1 MRATVLSFVGVVLIS
16 MPVLAQTS
24 VKLNAAT
31 SPTSGQAGLTTVS
44 VTGSGFPSGTISP
57 ASVTVTLTPSGG
69 TAVTTTATAV
79 TPGTGTTNTI
89 AFVVPASISVS
100 TPTVYEVSIS
110 GQTTTGTAFQ
120 SSNSSNLTVDP
131 PSSITSISPNTGLQG
146 QTISVTINGKY
157 TNFVSGVTQANFGP
171 NISVGGAAPGTNGL
185 VGVVSATKATA
196 NIVIGNTAAVGSYNV
211 TVVTGAQTATLA
223 NGFAVNEASVKLG
236 SATTP
241 TTAQAAVTT
250 ASVTGSGFP
259 SGTIWAANV
268 TVTLTPKSG
277 GSALTTTASSVTP
290 GTGSTSTVSFL
301 VPASISVLTPTVY
314 EVSISGA
321 TTAGTP
327 FQSSNSS
334 NLTVDPTSTITS
346 VSPNTGLQGQTL
358 TVTINGKYTN
368 FVSGVSQATFGSDI
382 SVDGAAAGA
391 AGPVTVVSATKAT
404 ANISISDTATLGPNN
419 VTVVTGGETDS
430 ITNGFTVNEASVVLG
445 SATPTSAEPG
455 LTTVSV
461 TGSGFPSGT
470 ISPASVTVTLTP
482 KSGGTAVTTT
492 ATTVTPGTGSTYTI
506 AFVVPASISVSTP
519 TVYQVAISGADTVG
533 TLFQSSNSSNLTV
546 DPPSFISSVSPK
558 TGLQGQT
565 LTITITGKYS
575 NFVSG
580 VSQAT
585 FGADISVGG
594 AAAGAAGP
602 VTVVSATKATASI
615 FISNS
620 AALGD
625 RNVTVV
631 TGAETDSIT
640 NGFVVDVDSTPPVAV
655 PGGPY
660 SAKLPAAVQF
670 NGSAS
675 YDPKNKSAV
684 LTYSWNFGDG
694 TPNGTGATPSHT
706 YAAAG
711 TYNGSLTV
719 TNSSGVSSLPAPF
732 VAIITASMPT
742 AVPGGPYS
750 VQLPAAVQFNG
761 SGSSD
766 PNAGATLSFSWNFGD
781 GTANGVGATPSHIY
795 ATAGT
800 YNGSLTV
807 TDNLGLSSAPAAF
820 VVTVAAAR
828 PLPQITIT
836 SPTPLSVFNAAANP
850 ITVTGTID
858 NSTDTVSVN
867 GVAASVSGGSFTAP
881 GILLR
886 EGQNVITVTA
896 TDVYG
901 DVGAASET
909 VTLNTTPP
917 QLGIL
922 APTNGSVV
930 TSSTVTV
937 AGNVNEQV
945 PGTIN
950 AKQVTVTVNGIAATV
965 SNRTFSAANVPLV
978 QGMNIL
984 TATATDPAGNTSQT
998 QVTVTYM
1005 GTIPVQK
1012 ILKVSGEGQTG
1023 AISTTLPQPLVIQ
1036 VVNTNGAPVPNQQ
1049 VTFSVVK
1056 SDGMLTSSNQQGQQI
1071 NAITDQNGQASV
1083 QLQLGT
1089 RVGVGNNQVAVT
1101 ATGYTGQALFCE
1113 SSTVGPPSQIVV
1125 EMGDGQSGVIGQ
1137 PLPAPLELEV
1147 LDAGGNPVAYVP
1159 VTFTVQSGGGSLNGN
1174 STLQVSTDINGMASA
1189 LLNLGQQEGINNNVV
1204 SATFTGNTGPAASFV
1219 ASSQAAGPA
1228 AITSISGLVEDD
1240 SNTPIPGA
1248 TITLEGTAYTATS
1261 DVNGNFIISPAPVG
1275 SFLLQVVGQ
1284 TSTRTDATFPTLVYN
1299 ITTVAGINNTL
1310 GMPVCL
1316 PPLDPTSVQ
1325 TYSPTSTQPLTLL
1338 MTGVPG
1344 YVFTV
1349 APGSVTNPDGTPYSG
1364 PLSLSQVHADRVPM
1378 APPHGTLP
1386 LIAGTLQPP
1395 GLHFNPPV
1403 QVQFPNT
1410 SGLAPG
1416 SVVDIYSYD
1425 HDQMA
1430 WVSQGPARVSTDG
1443 SVIVSDPGF
1452 GISKSGWHFP
1462 PPPPPPPKCA
1472 SACTTTNPCLTSKC
1486 VNGACQTSPTNNGG
1500 TCSDGTANQQCG
1512 TNGVCQNGACTFS
1525 STATNGQSCT
1535 PTDKCIKNPTCQNGT
1550 CTGPQQDTNTLVQ
1563 DGALN
1568 ANVVVPPS
1576 LSSGLTQ
1583 FFTTLTGG
1591 AIQFKT
1597 VTAGLKGTGK
1607 NCCNQDVGF
1616 QQLGILNSS
1625 ATVTITGAVGKPIP
1639 IWGTPSL
1646 ELKKNFGAFEVD
1658 VDYALG
1664 VYLDLGSFAVN
1675 GEIGYRTDACKPDG
1689 SDSCGYGQ
1697 INAQWSP
1704 SISIQGTIIFCLE
1717 TYTTSN
1723 CIGGGAQGGVKG
1735 AVSIGARYNMDSVAG
1750 LGGSNG
1756 QCASGPEGF
1765 FSAGRG
1771 TAFITAEVDVPKKYT
1786 FGYQWQPSWA
1796 KGVTCVV
1803 SGQGFACSLQ

>member
-1 MRATVLSFVGVVLIS
+1 MRATVLSFVGAVLIS

-44 VTGSGFPSGTISP
+44 VTGSGFPSGTILP

-69 TAVTTTATAV
+69 TLVTTTATGV

-89 AFVVPASISVS
+89 AFLVPASISVS
-100 TPTVYEVSIS
+100 TPTVYAVTIS

-120 SSNSSNLTVDP
+120 SSNSSNLTVNP
-131 PSSITSISPNTGLQG
+131 PSSITSISPTNGLQG

-171 NISVGGAAPGTNGL
+171 NISVGGASPGANGL

-211 TVVTGAQTATLA
+211 TVMTSAQTATLA
-223 NGFAVNEASVKLG
+223 NGFSINEASVKLS

-241 TTAQAAVTT
+241 TTAQAGVTT

-268 TVTLTPKSG
+268 TVTLTPKAG
-277 GSALTTTASSVTP
+277 GTALTTTASSVTP

-301 VPASISVLTPTVY
+301 VPASISVATPTVY
-314 EVSISGA
+314 EVSISG
-321 TTAGTP
+321 TTTTGTP

-334 NLTVDPTSTITS
+334 NLTVDPKSTIS
-346 VSPNTGLQGQTL
+346 SLSPNSGLQGQTL

-368 FVSGVSQATFGSDI
+368 FVGGVSQATFGQSI

-391 AGPVTVVSATKAT
+391 PGSVTVVSATQAAAT
-404 ANISISDTATLGPNN
+404 IFISETATLGANN

-445 SATPTSAEPG
+445 SATTPTSAEPG
-455 LTTVSV
+455 LTTASV
-461 TGSGFPSGT
+461 TGSGFPSGS
-470 ISPASVTVTLTP
+470 ILPASVTVSLTP

-492 ATTVTPGTGSTYTI
+492 ATTVTQETGSTYTI
-506 AFVVPASISVSTP
+506 AFLVPASISVSTP
-519 TVYQVAISGADTVG
+519 TVYEVAVSGADTVG
-533 TLFQSSNSSNLTV
+533 TLFQSSKSSALTV
-546 DPPSFISSVSPK
+546 DPPSLISSLSPVK
-558 TGLQGQT
+558 GLQGQT

-585 FGADISVGG
+585 FGAGISVGG

-620 AALGD
+620 AAVGN
-625 RNVTVV
+625 RTVTMV
-631 TGAETDSIT
+631 TGVETDSIA
-640 NGFVVDVDSTPPVAV
+640 NGFAVNVDSTPPVAV

-660 SAKLPAAVQF
+660 TAKLPAAVQF

-694 TPNGTGATPSHT
+694 TANGTGATPSHT
-706 YAAAG
+706 YASAG
-711 TYNGSLTV
+711 TYNGTLTV
-719 TNSSGVSSLPAPF
+719 TNSTGVSSLPASF
-732 VAIITASMPT
+732 VVTITASMPT

-781 GTANGVGATPSHIY
+781 GTANGVGATPSHTY

-807 TDNLGLSSAPAAF
+807 SDNLGLSSAPAAF

-828 PLPQITIT
+828 PLPQITII
-836 SPTPLSVFNAAANP
+836 SPSPLSVFNAAANP

-867 GVAASVSGGSFTAP
+867 GVAATVAGGSFTAH

-886 EGQNVITVTA
+886 EGQNIITVTA

-922 APTNGSVV
+922 APTNGSTV

-950 AKQVTVTVNGIAATV
+950 AKQVAVTVNGIAATV

-978 QGMNIL
+978 QGMNII

-1012 ILKVSGEGQTG
+1012 ILRVSGEGQTG

-1056 SDGMLTSSNQQGQQI
+1056 SDGVLTSSNQQGQQI

-1113 SSTVGPPSQIVV
+1113 TSTVGPPSKIVV

-1137 PLPAPLELEV
+1137 PLPAPLDLEV

-1174 STLQVSTDINGMASA
+1174 TTLQVSTDINGMASA
-1189 LLNLGQQEGINNNVV
+1189 LLNLGQQEGVNNNVV
-1204 SATFTGNTGPAASFV
+1204 SATFAGNPGPPASFV
-1219 ASSQAAGPA
+1219 ASSQVAGPA
-1228 AITSISGLVEDD
+1228 AITSITGLVEDD

-1248 TITLEGTAYTATS
+1248 TINLEGTAYTAKS
-1261 DVNGNFIISPAPVG
+1261 DVNGNFTISPAPVG
-1275 SFLLQVVGQ
+1275 TFLLQVVGQ

-1325 TYSPTSTQPLTLL
+1325 TYSPTSTQPLTLQ

-1349 APGSVTNPDGTPYSG
+1349 VPGSVTNPNGTPYSG

-1386 LIAGTLQPP
+1386 LMAGTLQPP

-1430 WVSQGPARVSTDG
+1430 WVSQGPARVSADG

-1472 SACTTTNPCLTSKC
+1472 SACTTKNPCLTSQC
-1486 VNGACQTSPTNNGG
+1486 VNGACQTSPANDGG
-1500 TCSDGTANQQCG
+1500 ACGDGTASQQCG
-1512 TNGVCQNGACTFS
+1512 TNGKCKAGTCAFD

-1535 PTDKCIKNPTCQNGT
+1535 PEDKCVVKATCQNGQCT
-1550 CTGPQQDTNTLVQ
+1550 GTPYDIQSTVGGTQQVNFPPELTSAAADVISKLTFGNIVLDGSNFQTQNQLQNCCTQESGPIDHGKNLVQGTGQLVAHIKGLPIGPSLPSFDQKFTIPVLGSGQVILQVGLMLAADVSLNITGGLVDNACEPDKSCPFGQVNLAVEPQVFLIGEVIACEAFFHTSEKCVGGGVKGGLKIAVNGGFRYNSADGCTGPQGVASIERPTIFGTAQFNL
-1563 DGALN
+1563 
-1568 ANVVVPPS
+1568 PS
-1576 LSSGLTQ
+1576 
-1583 FFTTLTGG
+1583 
-1591 AIQFKT
+1591 
-1597 VTAGLKGTGK
+1597 VYE
-1607 NCCNQDVGF
+1607 VGF
-1616 QQLGILNSS
+1616 QWQPPL
-1625 ATVTITGAVGKPIP
+1625 
-1639 IWGTPSL
+1639 SL
-1646 ELKKNFGAFEVD
+1646 WPGWQCT
-1658 VDYALG
+1658 YPG
-1664 VYLDLGSFAVN
+1664 G
-1675 GEIGYRTDACKPDG
+1675 
-1689 SDSCGYGQ
+1689 CG
-1697 INAQWSP
+1697 
-1704 SISIQGTIIFCLE
+1704 
-1717 TYTTSN
+1717 
-1723 CIGGGAQGGVKG
+1723 
-1735 AVSIGARYNMDSVAG
+1735 
-1750 LGGSNG
+1750 
-1756 QCASGPEGF
+1756 ASGP
-1765 FSAGRG
+1765 
-1771 TAFITAEVDVPKKYT
+1771 
-1786 FGYQWQPSWA
+1786 
-1796 KGVTCVV
+1796 
-1803 SGQGFACSLQ
+1803 